1 MSELYWQT
9 LVYASGTVF
18 QTMESYD
25 SIHARLH
32 DESQM
37 KEASGGVYM
46 RPLELTVRDHNTGI
60 PLRTLFNPMAVAAVL
75 ELARHDWQRVGEP
88 VEQPTND

>member
-1 MSELYWQT
+1 MSDLYWQT

-46 RPLELTVRDHNTGI
+46 RPLELTVRDHKTGT
-60 PLRTLFNPMAVAAVL
+60 PLRTMFNPMAVAAVL
-75 ELARHDWQRVGEP
+75 ELADHDQAPV
-88 VEQPTND
+88 VEQPTDDR